1 MRLTW
6 ALRRGG
12 APGRAHLHEKKD
24 GCVQNV
30 HLTRDAHL
38 VGVVVRMRGDSAD
51 TEERADFQVGVQRN
65 GGALCSLLQ
74 VALAVQAGKPPT
86 AEWKDLMSDF
96 KQNGIGQD
104 IFPSFLFAV
113 VTRLLAEGH
122 DFNGHFSELQA
133 ALQAALEAG
142 DLGHFKLSLTAAGK
156 AVHKRFHATGGQSM
170 LDFEQCVQFIG
181 RQKITKIKLTVHKE
195 CLLLPYTLP
204 YPDDAPV
211 CDDALC
217 SKTHV
222 APARSGS
229 LVPGRM
235 VLANEAIVA
244 LCDGLHIPY
253 VKPQFLS
260 GITFLPTKDAK
271 VARTLELAQ
280 SPAETEVQVRPHLS
294 RDTGSVQ

>member
-12 APGRAHLHEKKD
+12 APGRAHLHEQQD

-30 HLTRDAHL
+30 HLTRDVHL
-38 VGVVVRMRGDSAD
+38 LGVVLRMKGDSAD
-51 TEERADFQVGVQRN
+51 PEERKSFQQGVLRN

-86 AEWKDLMSDF
+86 AEWEEFMPDF

-104 IFPSFLFAV
+104 IFASFLFAV

-122 DFNGHFSELQA
+122 DFNGHFSELA
-133 ALQAALEAG
+133 VGLQAELEAG
-142 DLGHFKLSLTAAGK
+142 DLGPFKHSLTAAGK
-156 AVHKRFHATGGQSM
+156 AVRKRFHAGQSM
-170 LDFEQCVQFIG
+170 LDFEQCVQLIG

-195 CLLLPYTLP
+195 CALLPFTLP

-211 CDDALC
+211 CVGALW

-229 LVPGRM
+229 LVPDK
-235 VLANEAIVA
+235 VLDNEAILA
-244 LCDGLHIPY
+244 LCDGSRTAY
-253 VKPQFLS
+253 VKPQFSS
-260 GITFLPTKDAK
+260 GITFLSTADAK
-271 VARTLELAQ
+271 KMRTLELEQ
-280 SPAETEVQVRPHLS
+280 SPAETEVQVRPRLS